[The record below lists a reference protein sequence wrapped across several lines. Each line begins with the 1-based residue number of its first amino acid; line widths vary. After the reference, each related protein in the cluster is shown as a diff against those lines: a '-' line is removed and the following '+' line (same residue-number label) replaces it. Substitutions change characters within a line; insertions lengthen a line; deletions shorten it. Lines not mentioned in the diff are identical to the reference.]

1 MRVLVLA
8 LMIALLPLRG
18 WVGEAMAGQ
27 MAAQQL
33 LAIKSGAASP
43 VPMGAVAG
51 FSSQAAMQ
59 AMPDCPG
66 HMAGADQ
73 ASTADVCACCNHCQ
87 VCSTAAL
94 QADPVLQPGPA
105 APQARPSMHAE
116 RFASAPGIQAIK
128 PPIS

>member
-33 LAIKSGAASP
+33 IAIKSGAQTPDS
-43 VPMGAVAG
+43 MGAGAG
-51 FSSQAAMQ
+51 FSSQTAMQ

-66 HMAGADQ
+66 PMAEADP
-73 ASTADVCACCNHCQ
+73 ATNADACACCNHCQ
-87 VCSTAAL
+87 VWSTAAL
-94 QADPVLQPGPA
+94 QAEPGLPPGPA
-105 APQARPSMHAE
+105 APHARPATRAE
-116 RFASAPGIQAIK
+116 RFASAPAIQAIK

>member
-1 MRVLVLA
+1 MRVMVLA

-33 LAIKSGAASP
+33 IAIKSGAVGP
-43 VPMGAVAG
+43 VSIGAGAG
-51 FSSQAAMQ
+51 FSSQVSMQ

-66 HMAGADQ
+66 HMADADE
-73 ASTADVCACCNHCQ
+73 TAKADTCACCNHCQ

-94 QADPVLQPGPA
+94 QVGPA
-105 APQARPSMHAE
+105 LLPGLAAPHARPLLNAE
-116 RFASAPGIQAIK
+116 RFASVPRALAIK